1 MDARTGYSVL
11 IKAAAALV
19 SQQFMPSDD
28 PDDYPHQTMSTR
40 KVARMMESPRDNL
53 RGIAVNVREGAD
65 AQAREIAR
73 LQASIDALM
82 LEHCPDEMTPE
93 QVANW
98 ERHQNAVQ
106 RFRQGAG
113 SRRLTVPLGWIVR
126 RHAETTG
133 DDDGKP

>member
-28 PDDYPHQTMSTR
+28 QDDYPHQTMSTR

-73 LQASIDALM
+73 LQARIDALM
-82 LEHCPDEMTPE
+82 LEYCPDEMTPE
-93 QVANW
+93 QVTNW
-98 ERHQNAVQ
+98 ERHQKAVHNASLS
-106 RFRQGAG
+106 G
-113 SRRLTVPLGWIVR
+113 LPLGK
-126 RHAETTG
+126 
-133 DDDGKP
+133 D